1 MEATMINLINNT
13 IDSFFDDLKNKTINV
28 DEDFDNEFG
37 MQFELG
43 TRLRKAIE
51 QSEFAKQGYKVFFE
65 KNIKNIC
72 RKNKW
77 KYNNDTLKKEIDL
90 LIAKTSSEQLEEL
103 YAIELKFPRKGQYPA
118 QMYEFVKDLAFI
130 AQLKGQYNFKGCW
143 SVVMVDDDKF
153 YKSPK
158 SGNINGIYAYFRTFD
173 TNGNIIKPQQIKNK
187 IDNPIKYNSTKKAH
201 ISSINIPAGYA
212 QTVQWNSINQK
223 LYYYTIPVLS

>member
-37 MQFELG
+37 MRFELG

-72 RKNKW
+72 CKNKW

-103 YAIELKFPRKGQYPA
+103 YAIELKFPRNGQYPA

-130 AQLKGQYNFKGCW
+130 AQLRENYHFKACW
-143 SVVMVDDDKF
+143 SVVLVDDDKF
-153 YKSPK
+153 YKSQK
-158 SGNINGIYAYFRTFD
+158 SGNINEIYAYFRTFD
-173 TNGNIIKPQQIKNK
+173 TNGNIIKPQQIKDR
-187 IDNPIKYNSTKKAH
+187 IDNPIKYNSTKKAY
-201 ISSINIPAGYA
+201 IPSINIPAGYA
-212 QTVQWNSINQK
+212 QTVQ
-223 LYYYTIPVLS
+223 